1 MPVSAVTIDKESLR
15 ELNDSIKRGLNL
27 KYSESVNSQ
36 MDRLVQLIEKRNAAK
51 KFDSGISPDVVNMYN
66 NEIEK
71 IFKELS
77 SLTDIVSDSKEK
89 IKELTK
95 VTSDEEID
103 KELLEKFIEFQLTH
117 QRLENEK
124 KELEER
130 KLIEEKKGDEANKV
144 EIERLGN
151 RLDEIKKQ
159 QEDTEKTFKDAFGGE
174 GGFSSI
180 LANNFKGDRASQEKV
195 SGTIRNVQEANIRND
210 RQIADEERRQKELIE
225 KGKEAFNIIKQVGN
239 VIWKTVRDGVQM
251 WMKFDDQAIST
262 AKRLGMTTRSEA
274 IGYTKNLIESSKDLA
289 RNFGLSAEQASKMR
303 DAYIESTGRATLLSR
318 SQMEDVAAASK
329 LMSQETVQGA
339 IKVMD
344 SMGASSQ
351 EAVEVLDRTY
361 ARAKNTGL
369 DTEKASK
376 ALVENLSLANKL
388 NFRNGVDGIS
398 KMTVYSQRIKMN
410 LQEVANV
417 ADKFSTI
424 EGAIEGAARL
434 QMLGGTGA
442 MLGSNPMA
450 MMYEALAD
458 PEALFKRMGDMFS
471 QQAYF
476 DRAKGESVIDPV
488 QMQIIREQAK
498 AMGMNPDEAIQ
509 SAKQQG
515 KLRAIENDLR
525 RARPGLYR
533 TLTEDQKAA
542 IGNKAE
548 YSKESGFT
556 ITYFDEEKGEDVTAK
571 VNELTADQLEKI
583 TKDNLDPV
591 KDIRDNVRRIAH
603 ELVSF
608 RERKDSM
615 VDVWKMAQARVLHKP
630 MSGADSALNDIN
642 NGEGFWGSVWGG
654 LTDGGL
660 GTGIG
665 MGLNLVKGIGELLLM
680 RKMYK
685 MMGRVLTG
693 GSSAGGSTITR
704 TTARGGGSGV
714 MSALRSSKLYRQG
727 RYLVG
732 RALGRN
738 RITLTREYY
747 DLLRNEQSGRY
758 GGRIANNEAV
768 RKRLKELKKLKNGGK
783 LAKSAEKTKTLA
795 EAIQTTRN
803 AKTLKNL
810 YSLSRVKGAMTG
822 SGYMGPLAIATE
834 VVTAGL
840 DFWMAGKERNADKKM
855 LELKSQ
861 QKNAITGRGRYDDN
875 EIKNLDVTSKN
886 KEKVKKGGAIG
897 QGVGALIGGAIGIV
911 GGPMGVAAG
920 AAIGGAIGR
929 WAGKKLTPE
938 KDEGIIGEH
947 IKEINKDSV
956 KDNLRRIVLP
966 VESIDY
972 NVSLIANQ
980 LGIISATPSRG
991 NVYLEAESTGEKSIE
1006 VESTHEVQSR
1016 LLESSRVNE
1025 VDYQIINASQ
1035 TYQPRGPIT
1044 LNVSGSIDLKC
1055 NGSNVG
1061 SITPEVLRD
1070 MIKNNPSL
1078 QKEIVNVA
1086 FHGIQ
1091 VQSNG
1096 LRTNKNPDY
1105 TRGVVFGADTN

>member
-583 TKDNLDPV
+583 TKDNIEPV
-591 KDIRDNVRRIAH
+591 TDIRDNVRRIAH

-630 MSGADSALNDIN
+630 MSAADSALNGVND
-642 NGEGFWGSVWGG
+642 SSAWGG
-654 LTDGGL
+654 LTDGG
-660 GTGIG
+660 GWTGVG
-665 MGLNLVKGIGELLLM
+665 MGLNLVKGMGELLLM
-680 RKMYK
+680 GKMYK

-693 GSSAGGSTITR
+693 GSSKPSTASGSGRLSRMFRRKPGARFAAIR
-704 TTARGGGSGV
+704 EKYGIERNTAHNQYEGRIKRSSVKNARRGGNLPKARNIVSEAKPIKPTSATKTFVKSG
-714 MSALRSSKLYRQG
+714 SKLMKGGGRLLKGGGKLLKGGAALAVVAGTYEGYTDWTAANRKYNAEKDKLSDAAKNNYYMNG
-727 RYLVG
+727 RY
-732 RALGRN
+732 
-738 RITLTREYY
+738 
-747 DLLRNEQSGRY
+747 Y
-758 GGRIANNEAV
+758 GKEEIEAKGRIAKTKRKVERAEAV
-768 RKRLKELKKLKNGGK
+768 GGG
-783 LAKSAEKTKTLA
+783 
-795 EAIQTTRN
+795 
-803 AKTLKNL
+803 
-810 YSLSRVKGAMTG
+810 VG
-822 SGYMGPLAIATE
+822 
-834 VVTAGL
+834 TAGGGL
-840 DFWMAGKERNADKKM
+840 AGGVAGAKIGA
-855 LELKSQ
+855 
-861 QKNAITGRGRYDDN
+861 
-875 EIKNLDVTSKN
+875 
-886 KEKVKKGGAIG
+886 AIG
-897 QGVGALIGGAIGIV
+897 SVIAPGVGTIIGGAIGGLA
-911 GGPMGVAAG
+911 GGIAG
-920 AAIGGAIGR
+920 AYLGKK
-929 WAGKKLTPE
+929 AGKYGANKLTPE
-938 KDEGIIGEH
+938 QEADMIDKHMRD
-947 IKEINKDSV
+947 IKGDGV

-980 LGIISATPSRG
+980 LGIIAATPARG
-991 NVYLEAESTGEKSIE
+991 NVYLESEEAGERINPIIASN
-1006 VESTHEVQSR
+1006 VETTNI
-1016 LLESSRVNE
+1016 ESSRVNE
-1025 VDYQIINASQ
+1025 VDSQIINASQ

>member
-15 ELNDSIKRGLNL
+15 EFKDIIESALNIN
-27 KYSESVNSQ
+27 KYAQRIDGHIDHLS
-36 MDRLVQLIEKRNAAK
+36 QLIEKRDDAEKKGIDGNVIAMYNKAIEKEVNAITSLQDFIEETRKEAK
-51 KFDSGISPDVVNMYN
+51 KITNAKNVSSVDKEFLEAFIGFKLQYQQRQNEHNDVLARIEAEKRKTGGGNPKELERLEKI
-66 NEIEK
+66 EIEK
-71 IFKELS
+71 QKS
-77 SLTDIVSDSKEK
+77 
-89 IKELTK
+89 
-95 VTSDEEID
+95 ID
-103 KELLEKFIEFQLTH
+103 D
-117 QRLENEK
+117 
-124 KELEER
+124 
-130 KLIEEKKGDEANKV
+130 LID
-144 EIERLGN
+144 
-151 RLDEIKKQ
+151 
-159 QEDTEKTFKDAFGGE
+159 TFKSRFNGE
-174 GGFSSI
+174 GGYGE
-180 LANNFKGDRASQEKV
+180 KGVEYLEKNPASLRNTQN
-195 SGTIRNVQEANIRND
+195 TIKNVQEANIRSD
-210 RQIADEERRQKELIE
+210 KQISDAQKSQEQLINS
-225 KGKEAFNIIKQVGN
+225 GKEAFNKIKQIGQL
-239 VIWKTVRDGVQM
+239 IWKEMKDGIQM

-262 AKRLGMTTRSEA
+262 AKRLGMTSRSEA
-274 IGYTKNLIESSKDLA
+274 LGYTKNLIESSKELA

-329 LMSQETVQGA
+329 LMGQETVQGA

-344 SMGASSQ
+344 SMGATSQ
-351 EAVEVLDRTY
+351 QAVEVLDKTY

-424 EGAIEGAARL
+424 EGAIEGSARL

-488 QMQIIREQAK
+488 QMQIIREQAR
-498 AMGMNPDEAIQ
+498 AIGMNPDEAIQ

-515 KLRAIENDLR
+515 KLRAIESDLR
-525 RARPGLYR
+525 KSRPALYK

-608 RERKDSM
+608 RETKDSM
-615 VDVWKMAQARVLHKP
+615 ADQIKMGKAQLMHTP
-630 MSGADSALNDIN
+630 MSAADKGLKGANDSDLWGWLT
-642 NGEGFWGSVWGG
+642 NGGWGTATLMAGSV
-654 LTDGGL
+654 GL
-660 GTGIG
+660 GYANIKLMEKLPRWIG
-665 MGLNLVKGIGELLLM
+665 KM
-680 RKMYK
+680 RS
-685 MMGRVLTG
+685 
-693 GSSAGGSTITR
+693 GSSASGTASGSGRLSRLFGGNKITATKEKYNLLNKNGSTTR
-704 TTARGGGSGV
+704 SVRRWKAAKKARD
-714 MSALRSSKLYRQG
+714 LEKG
-727 RYLVG
+727 RKV
-732 RALGRN
+732 A
-738 RITLTREYY
+738 
-747 DLLRNEQSGRY
+747 S
-758 GGRIANNEAV
+758 EA
-768 RKRLKELKKLKNGGK
+768 KNAKKLATTVENLKGVNALSSAGEK
-783 LAKSAEKTKTLA
+783 ISIASNAAKSAKT
-795 EAIQTTRN
+795 

-810 YSLSRVKGAMTG
+810 YSLSKFKTAMTG
-822 SGYMGPLAIATE
+822 SGSMGPLAIATE
-834 VVTAGL
+834 VAAAGL
-840 DFWMAGKERNADKKM
+840 DFWMAGKERKADKEM
-855 LELKSQ
+855 LKFKAQ
-861 QKNAITGRGRYDDN
+861 QKNAITGRARYDEN
-875 EIKNLDVTSKN
+875 EIKNLDVTSSN
-886 KEKVKKGGAIG
+886 KEKVKKGGAVG
-897 QGVGALIGGAIGIV
+897 QGIGAVIGGAIGVI
-911 GGPMGVAAG
+911 GGPIGMAAG

-938 KDEGIIGEH
+938 KNEGVVGEH
-947 IKEINKDSV
+947 IKEINKDGV

-991 NVYLEAESTGEKSIE
+991 NVYLEAESAGEKSIE

-1016 LLESSRVNE
+1016 LLESSKVNE
-1025 VDYQIINASQ
+1025 VDSQIVNNSQ
-1035 TYQPRGPIT
+1035 IYQPRGPVT
-1044 LNVSGSIDLKC
+1044 LNVSGSIDLKY
-1055 NGSNVG
+1055 NGTNVG
-1061 SITPEVLRD
+1061 SITPEALREL
-1070 MIKNNPSL
+1070 IKNNPSI
-1078 QKEIVNVA
+1078 QKEIVEVA
-1086 FHGIQ
+1086 FNGIQ
-1091 VQSNG
+1091 RQSNAS
-1096 LRTNKNPDY
+1096 RTNRSPYYMQGKSPDM
-1105 TRGVVFGADTN
+1105 DQN